1 MAGDVKDSITLEKVA
16 EEPAYYTLPEFNERQ
31 EGVANWFKQVGS
43 LDLDLKAPMEFPEGY
58 YSIKDN
64 MEEVSKCPEAF
75 ALVAKVV
82 KLTTNFDVKP
92 GSGMW
97 DMMKTMSP
105 ENLGNVMALPD
116 GFLES
121 LNAQLIKIK
130 KV

>member
-1 MAGDVKDSITLEKVA
+1 M
-16 EEPAYYTLPEFNERQ
+16 PR
-31 EGVANWFKQVGS
+31 S
-43 LDLDLKAPMEFPEGY
+43 LRP
-58 YSIKDN
+58 
-64 MEEVSKCPEAF
+64 
-75 ALVAKVV
+75 
-82 KLTTNFDVKP
+82 LTTNFDVKP

>member
-1 MAGDVKDSITLEKVA
+1 
-16 EEPAYYTLPEFNERQ
+16 
-31 EGVANWFKQVGS
+31 
-43 LDLDLKAPMEFPEGY
+43 
-58 YSIKDN
+58 
-64 MEEVSKCPEAF
+64 MEEVAKCPEAF

>member
-1 MAGDVKDSITLEKVA
+1 
-16 EEPAYYTLPEFNERQ
+16 
-31 EGVANWFKQVGS
+31 
-43 LDLDLKAPMEFPEGY
+43 
-58 YSIKDN
+58 
-64 MEEVSKCPEAF
+64 
-75 ALVAKVV
+75 
-82 KLTTNFDVKP
+82 
-92 GSGMW
+92 MW